1 MGVNN
6 WIRVSEQLPKWVEE
20 TTHGYKA
27 SEPVL
32 LLLPENGM
40 TIGRYI
46 HDSTGEE
53 YWLNDI
59 GDFVYRVGLVT
70 HWHELPEPPEK
81 QFI

>member
-1 MGVNN
+1 
-6 WIRVSEQLPKWVEE
+6 
-20 TTHGYKA
+20 
-27 SEPVL
+27 
-32 LLLPENGM
+32 M

>member
-1 MGVNN
+1 MGVNK
-6 WIRVSEQLPKWVEE
+6 WIRCSEQLPEYVEALE
-20 TTHGYKA
+20 SGYRA
-27 SEPVL
+27 SELVL

-46 HDSTGEE
+46 HDSSGEE

-59 GDFVYRVGLVT
+59 GGFMYRPGLVT
-70 HWHELPEPPEK
+70 HWHELPEPPEN

>member
-1 MGVNN
+1 MGVTN
-6 WIRVSEQLPKWVEE
+6 WKRVSEQLPEWVEE
-20 TTHGYKA
+20 TIGGYK
-27 SEPVL
+27 SSDPVL

-46 HDSTGEE
+46 HDRSGEE
-53 YWLNDI
+53 YWLNDV

>member
-1 MGVNN
+1 MGVTN

-20 TTHGYKA
+20 TKGGYKA
-27 SEPVL
+27 SDLVL
-32 LLLPENGM
+32 ILLPENGM

-46 HDSTGEE
+46 HDSTDEE

-59 GDFVYRVGLVT
+59 GGFIYRVGLVT